1 MHEEYACV
9 CVHVRVCVCECVWV
23 CECVHLS
30 LSVTDLFVFEHV
42 CVWKGVREYMC
53 WCRLSCLS
61 ASLRLLSASTRHVCV
76 SVKPYVLDM
85 WYWYVS
91 WKLSVFSRLCVCVF
105 VCLCVRGR
113 GESKCGCIRMCVCF
127 GVYVCVIKSGVIAR
141 LWVSPTTKK
150 WERVWRW
157 ENTHTHIHRE
167 IEK

>member
-1 MHEEYACV
+1 MFWNIQRLGWSFLWQQLVDFGFWRLRRGCQSIFFEEKKEQDARRIYMCV
-9 CVHVRVCVCECVWV
+9 CARTCVWV
-23 CECVHLS
+23 CEYVHLS

-53 WCRLSCLS
+53 WSRLSCLS

-105 VCLCVRGR
+105 VCG
-113 GESKCGCIRMCVCF
+113 GEGEQMWMHMDVCMLWCVC
-127 GVYVCVIKSGVIAR
+127 VCD
-141 LWVSPTTKK
+141 
-150 WERVWRW
+150 
-157 ENTHTHIHRE
+157 
-167 IEK
+167 